1 MFVDITM
8 SIFLFMLFFPI
19 SFMTLEDI
27 CSHDNRHFYFL
38 YFFNFFSCPC
48 TQYSVIH
55 FNYSDENVI
64 ANLSRMIRRVRAI
77 KKSDSPK

>member
-8 SIFLFMLFFPI
+8 RIFLFILFFPI

-38 YFFNFFSCPC
+38 YFFNFFFVSLHAIFS
-48 TQYSVIH
+48 YH

-64 ANLSRMIRRVRAI
+64 ANFCNRDLLIDFVT
-77 KKSDSPK
+77 DD

>member
-8 SIFLFMLFFPI
+8 RIFLFILFFPI
-19 SFMTLEDI
+19 SFMTVEDI

-64 ANLSRMIRRVRAI
+64 TNFCNRDLLIDFVT
-77 KKSDSPK
+77 DD

>member
-8 SIFLFMLFFPI
+8 RIFLFILFFPI

-38 YFFNFFSCPC
+38 YFFNFFFRVLARNIQLFISIIPMKM
-48 TQYSVIH
+48 
-55 FNYSDENVI
+55 
-64 ANLSRMIRRVRAI
+64 LSQIFAI
-77 KKSDSPK
+77 GIY